1 MSLTT
6 RIHLLRGSD
15 TVGTGLRGY
24 GWYKWDLLMEIYFA
38 FEATEFTYAAAAT
51 LPGFD
56 RKTYMSLFYD
66 GLIHKKCQGRP
77 SKWKL
82 SDTAINSIIGNN
94 LPDDVELVSE
104 IPLQAPRRSK
114 RALLHTEAFVQQIL
128 EAVEFFSKPE
138 VIS

>member
-1 MSLTT
+1 M
-6 RIHLLRGSD
+6 
-15 TVGTGLRGY
+15 GTGLRGY
-24 GWYKWDLLMEIYFA
+24 GWYKWDLLKEVYYA
-38 FEATEFTYAAAAT
+38 FEMTDFTYAAVAM

-56 RKTYMSLFYD
+56 RKTYMSLYYD
-66 GLIHKKCQGRP
+66 GLIIKKTQGRP

-82 SDTAINSIIGNN
+82 SDAAISSIIGNN
-94 LPDDVELVSE
+94 LPDDAELVSE
-104 IPLQAPRRSK
+104 IPLKAPRRSK